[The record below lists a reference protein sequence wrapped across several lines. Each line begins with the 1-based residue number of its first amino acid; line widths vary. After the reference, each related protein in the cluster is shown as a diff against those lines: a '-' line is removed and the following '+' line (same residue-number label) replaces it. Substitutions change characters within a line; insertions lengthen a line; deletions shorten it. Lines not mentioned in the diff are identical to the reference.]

1 MARPFFKDFRD
12 EELYGEGGNV
22 FLQSNSIVRW
32 YALSHG
38 IPAESFATGANPV
51 PKWDAA
57 GNNVDMAV
65 ECNPSKESEKPVE
78 WVHSYFIRKSL
89 FETKILY
96 ENLVDRI
103 GSTKLDNYVNGE
115 DDE

>member
-1 MARPFFKDFRD
+1 MGNSGTLA
-12 EELYGEGGNV
+12 LLATSVYSALLGGAMT
-22 FLQSNSIVRW
+22 SI
-32 YALSHG
+32 
-38 IPAESFATGANPV
+38 
-51 PKWDAA
+51 K

-89 FETKILY
+89 SETKILY